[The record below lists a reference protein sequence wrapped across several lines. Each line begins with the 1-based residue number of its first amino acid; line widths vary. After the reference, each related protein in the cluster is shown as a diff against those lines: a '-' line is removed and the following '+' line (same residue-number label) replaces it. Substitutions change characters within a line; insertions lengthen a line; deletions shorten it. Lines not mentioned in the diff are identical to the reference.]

1 MGLKVK
7 DWAKPKLPP
16 VEPGVYI
23 AVCVGVVNLGEQYS
37 EKFKSYRPEVQ
48 FIWELAG
55 ETVEVDG
62 ETKPRQLSRAF
73 TFSASKKGNLR
84 GFISSWNG
92 VQYSDEQF
100 GEVDLFNQVGRACQL
115 NVVLNDTGEYANVDS
130 VIPLPK
136 GMPAPTTDTPPIL
149 WNMDEWDDEKF
160 AALPD
165 WVQEKIKKS
174 TQYQK
179 DHTPTDAVDFPAPEI
194 EETAAAAP
202 AQANAAPREECPI

>member
-1 MGLKVK
+1 M
-7 DWAKPKLPP
+7 
-16 VEPGVYI
+16 
-23 AVCVGVVNLGEQYS
+23 CVGVVNLGEQYS

-100 GEVDLFNQVGRACQL
+100 GEVELFNQVGKACQL

-130 VIPLPK
+130 VIPLPR
-136 GMPAPTTDTPPIL
+136 GCPPPPRTRRPSSGTWRSGTTRNLPPCL
-149 WNMDEWDDEKF
+149 TGCRRRSKEH
-160 AALPD
+160 
-165 WVQEKIKKS
+165 
-174 TQYQK
+174 QYQK
-179 DHTPTDAVDFPAPEI
+179 DHTPTDAVDFPAQ
-194 EETAAAAP
+194 ETKESAAAAP
-202 AQANAAPREECPI
+202 APANAAPRGECPI